1 MLIDVSYFFEGP
13 RHIQNASPAK
23 LPNTDAAAVNA
34 VIMAYIKRWQRRF
47 LNGVLERNHASVV
60 DAYLKLIEKEPE
72 TEADEESAKVIDQL
86 REPFANYVFCK
97 ILRDANTQ
105 PTITGLVR
113 LKCANEYVSPI
124 RRQVS
129 AWNEM
134 VDMIRDFREWA
145 NENGFSAWLG
155 NDDSLVTKINTL
167 NL

>member
-134 VDMIRDFREWA
+134 VDLIRDFHVWA
-145 NENGFSAWLG
+145 RAEGYSSWLG
-155 NDDSLVTKINTL
+155 KEVNFLTKINSL